1 MKFSVSSE
9 FLEELRAKS
18 DLVSVASKYLTLT
31 HRGGNYWAR
40 CPFHN
45 EKTASFSIKDDG
57 QFYKCFGCG
66 ESGNVITFV
75 QKMEN
80 VDFLTAVEIHAK
92 NAGMTLPTSEQ
103 NDEMRKQK
111 RQRDAALQILKATT
125 EFYQQNLQSNPN
137 SEQAKY
143 LQSRGLTADTISKFK
158 IGVSLNFDALPKYL
172 KKMNFKEEDM
182 YMAGVVGKNEY
193 GYYDFYG
200 GRVIFPIF
208 NGFGEVVAFS
218 GRSIEASPDHTK
230 YKNTPQTPIF
240 NKSEI
245 LFGYNFARDLKKQH
259 MLDSLVLVE
268 GHIDVIMCH
277 QAGITN
283 VIGCMGTALTNI
295 HAKKIKQLVD
305 NVILCLDGD
314 NAGASATYKAI
325 DILKASGL
333 NVRVVRLTL
342 AKDPDEYIKKFGKD
356 KFLECLENSVDCV
369 DFILQ
374 DSAKKYNLNNNADK
388 TRYINEALN
397 YISKFSTPAEQEV
410 YLSAVQQKV
419 KIPIDALRQSLKQ
432 PVKQAPSTQILEESN
447 DAYKDKFIYN
457 AKIMVLAAIL
467 HGKWQ
472 NFDEISGFF
481 DGDDELSDLYANLV
495 EKVKANKMLSISALF
510 DEFDIASNSPIDKV
524 INYNFPDD
532 AVFAKMLADT
542 IKRIKIYILQ
552 QEKDRLIKLTSATFS
567 EAERYNY
574 LLKIKEIDEKIRK
587 EKA

>member
-80 VDFLTAVEIHAK
+80 VDFLTAVEILAK

-259 MLDSLVLVE
+259 MLVW
-268 GHIDVIMCH
+268 CWWK
-277 QAGITN
+277 GI
-283 VIGCMGTALTNI
+283 L
-295 HAKKIKQLVD
+295 
-305 NVILCLDGD
+305 
-314 NAGASATYKAI
+314 
-325 DILKASGL
+325 
-333 NVRVVRLTL
+333 
-342 AKDPDEYIKKFGKD
+342 
-356 KFLECLENSVDCV
+356 
-369 DFILQ
+369 
-374 DSAKKYNLNNNADK
+374 
-388 TRYINEALN
+388 
-397 YISKFSTPAEQEV
+397 
-410 YLSAVQQKV
+410 
-419 KIPIDALRQSLKQ
+419 
-432 PVKQAPSTQILEESN
+432 
-447 DAYKDKFIYN
+447 
-457 AKIMVLAAIL
+457 
-467 HGKWQ
+467 
-472 NFDEISGFF
+472 
-481 DGDDELSDLYANLV
+481 
-495 EKVKANKMLSISALF
+495 ML
-510 DEFDIASNSPIDKV
+510 
-524 INYNFPDD
+524 
-532 AVFAKMLADT
+532 
-542 IKRIKIYILQ
+542 
-552 QEKDRLIKLTSATFS
+552 
-567 EAERYNY
+567 
-574 LLKIKEIDEKIRK
+574 
-587 EKA
+587 